1 MLRDGP
7 ALAIPYRDG
16 ETSPAT
22 RLWRKTGEQHR
33 LLARVGNAERVF
45 GECRRALAIASASLP
60 KTASS
65 EVVLGRPLLACP
77 PRGPDQL
84 ALRAAFQPG

>member
-1 MLRDGP
+1 MTG
-7 ALAIPYRDG
+7 
-16 ETSPAT
+16 
-22 RLWRKTGEQHR
+22 RLWPLYKGVVKPSRQPACRKIGEQHR

-60 KTASS
+60 KTVSS